1 MGSNF
6 LAVGIGG
13 FTSGITYTTLYGHFR
28 DLGRPEYVWYVLAA
42 HFVLAI
48 VVLNV
53 FVKVFGEFRE
63 QEA

>member
-13 FTSGITYTTLYGHFR
+13 ATSGVTYTTLYGYVK
-28 DLGRPEYVWYVLAA
+28 DLGHAEYVWYILAA

-53 FVKVFGEFRE
+53 FVKLWGEFRE